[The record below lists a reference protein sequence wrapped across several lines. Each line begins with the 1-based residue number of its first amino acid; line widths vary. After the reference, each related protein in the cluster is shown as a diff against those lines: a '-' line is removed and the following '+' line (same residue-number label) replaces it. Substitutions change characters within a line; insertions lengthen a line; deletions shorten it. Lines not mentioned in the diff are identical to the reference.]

1 MIHYSKEKLVTDDE
15 LKFIDNLSPITR
27 RIVKN
32 DRAHS
37 AHRLNFSE
45 KEVFLKKILMWVE
58 NTMSIKLKSY
68 DYNLYDTY
76 LIIYNKND
84 FFSKHTDNQ
93 YMSKGVTRKFV
104 TGFHLECEYEG
115 GEYCIFA
122 DGKEVDIK
130 NDVGIIYLFDGEI
143 EHEVKPIKSGIRKSI
158 VIFIDNENIM
168 TGKTEKLI

>member
-15 LKFIDNLSPITR
+15 LKFIDNLSEMTR

-37 AHRLNFSE
+37 AHRLNFNE

-68 DYNLYDTY
+68 DYDLYDTY
-76 LIIYNKND
+76 LIIYNEND

-93 YMSKGVTRKFV
+93 YMTKGVTRKFV

-115 GEYCIFA
+115 GEYSIFI
-122 DGKEVDIK
+122 DEKRMDIT
-130 NDVGIIYLFDGEI
+130 NEAGIVYLFDGEL
-143 EHEVKPIKSGIRKSI
+143 EHEVNPIKSGVRKSI
-158 VIFIDNENIM
+158 VIFIDNENII
-168 TGKTEKLI
+168 TGKRDKLL

>member
-1 MIHYSKEKLVTDDE
+1 MIHYSKEKLVTDGE
-15 LKFIDNLSPITR
+15 LEFIENLSEITR

-32 DRAHS
+32 DRSHS
-37 AHRLNFSE
+37 AHRLNFME

-76 LIIYNKND
+76 LIIYNQND

-104 TGFHLECEYEG
+104 IGFHLESQYEG
-115 GEYCIFA
+115 GEYSIFI
-122 DGKEVDIK
+122 DEKRIDIT
-130 NDVGIIYLFDGEI
+130 NETGIVYLFDGDL
-143 EHEVKPIKSGIRKSI
+143 EHEVKPIRSGIRKSI

>member
-1 MIHYSKEKLVTDDE
+1 MIHYSKEKLVTDGE
-15 LKFIDNLSPITR
+15 LEFIENLSEITR

-32 DRAHS
+32 DRSHS
-37 AHRLNFSE
+37 AHRLNFME

-76 LIIYNKND
+76 LIIYNQND

-104 TGFHLECEYEG
+104 IGFHLESQYEG
-115 GEYCIFA
+115 GEYSIFI
-122 DGKEVDIK
+122 DEKRIDIT
-130 NDVGIIYLFDGEI
+130 NETGIVYLFDGDI
-143 EHEVKPIKSGIRKSI
+143 EHEVKPIRSGIRKSI